1 PPWLWL
7 VLIAGF
13 LLIAYN
19 YSFFR
24 SETEV
29 SYAWFLDQVD
39 ADNVKAIRIQQG
51 TEVTG
56 ELRAET
62 RYQPLKAQQ
71 SIPIRRFTTYFP
83 SESSIQPVVVEL
95 REKKRRDRD
104 GNEVPRGNVTIETT
118 APPGAG
124 GLLWLTLLLPTFLIV
139 GLIYVMMRRARDQF
153 DGGIL

>member
-1 PPWLWL
+1 MRSPMESRPPQDPPRRPAGARKPNGNAGAPTPPWLWL

-39 ADNVKAIRIQQG
+39 DDNVKAIRIQQG

-56 ELRAET
+56 ELRAPT
-62 RYQPLKAQQ
+62 SYQPLRSQQ
-71 SIPIRRFTTYFP
+71 SVTIRRFTTYFP
-83 SESSIQPVVVEL
+83 SESAIQPV
-95 REKKRRDRD
+95 
-104 GNEVPRGNVTIETT
+104 
-118 APPGAG
+118 
-124 GLLWLTLLLPTFLIV
+124 
-139 GLIYVMMRRARDQF
+139 
-153 DGGIL
+153 